1 MSIRTRLLL
10 SYIAM
15 LVIPLI
21 LVGLT
26 VTGLYFML
34 IQDLKREYHIDLT
47 HGNPLKEVAQMED
60 DNYNKIRSVIAMDP
74 GSAGDP
80 GQWKQW
86 EALVE
91 RVNMGLIIRK
101 DEQILYISPTMN
113 HPDVLNSLPAFS
125 YYSGLT
131 DSQLENNYYL
141 LRHHDFT
148 FPDGGKG
155 SIFIGTHDTIGK
167 KYFLKYGLIFLAV
180 LIAVLVLTN
189 GMMTYLMSRSLITP
203 IRALQRSAEHIKE
216 GRLDIE
222 VRPASS
228 DEIGEL
234 AVSFEEMR
242 RRLKQSIELQMQYE
256 ENRKQLISNISHDL
270 KTPVTAI
277 KGYVEGIMDGVTN
290 SQAKF
295 DRYLQTVYSKTVDID
310 RMIDELFLYSKL
322 DLRKLPFQF
331 EEADLTAYLKDCVED
346 MQFDMEKK
354 GIRLT
359 LELSSEEPLP
369 VVIDREKL
377 RRVLTNITEN
387 AQKYRD
393 KPEGHIRIFV
403 LERPEF
409 VVIGVHDNGQ
419 GIPSDVLPHIFDRF
433 YRGDPSRSSQTGGSG
448 LGLAIAKQI
457 VEEHGGTIWANSR
470 FGEGTTIQ
478 FTVCKNRDEKGR
490 MAT

>member
-1 MSIRTRLLL
+1 M
-10 SYIAM
+10 
-15 LVIPLI
+15 
-21 LVGLT
+21 
-26 VTGLYFML
+26 
-34 IQDLKREYHIDLT
+34 
-47 HGNPLKEVAQMED
+47 
-60 DNYNKIRSVIAMDP
+60 
-74 GSAGDP
+74 
-80 GQWKQW
+80 
-86 EALVE
+86 
-91 RVNMGLIIRK
+91 
-101 DEQILYISPTMN
+101 
-113 HPDVLNSLPAFS
+113 
-125 YYSGLT
+125 
-131 DSQLENNYYL
+131 
-141 LRHHDFT
+141 
-148 FPDGGKG
+148 
-155 SIFIGTHDTIGK
+155 
-167 KYFLKYGLIFLAV
+167 
-180 LIAVLVLTN
+180 LVLTN

-433 YRGDPSRSSQTGGSG
+433 YRGTRLGARKPGEAGWGSPSRNRSSKSTGARSGPTAGSG
-448 LGLAIAKQI
+448 
-457 VEEHGGTIWANSR
+457 
-470 FGEGTTIQ
+470 
-478 FTVCKNRDEKGR
+478 KGR
-490 MAT
+490 PFNLPCAKTGKRKEGWQHERRRTHSDR